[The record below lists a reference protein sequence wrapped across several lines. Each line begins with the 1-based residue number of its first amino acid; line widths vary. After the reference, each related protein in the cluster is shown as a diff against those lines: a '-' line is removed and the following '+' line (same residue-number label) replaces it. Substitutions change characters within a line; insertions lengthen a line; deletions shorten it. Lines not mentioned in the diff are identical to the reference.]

1 MRISD
6 WSSDVCSSDL
16 DRSADGEPERTRP
29 LKPQRSAG
37 SSQSSNARLAVP
49 GALTGSAFVTTKRAY
64 FQSRTRAVGGFGAM
78 LIGLSALAIGFTGS
92 AGATYETNPT
102 SNVVGADCSVVAA
115 GGSTTA
121 FNPPGPGQKSAGTP
135 QVAAS
140 AAPNPHLS
148 E

>member
-64 FQSRTRAVGGFGAM
+64 FQSRTRAGGGFGAM
-78 LIGLSALAIGFTGS
+78 LIGLSALATRSEEHTSELQSPMSISYAVFRLKNKTVN
-92 AGATYETNPT
+92 TYYT
-102 SNVVGADCSVVAA
+102 
-115 GGSTTA
+115 
-121 FNPPGPGQKSAGTP
+121 
-135 QVAAS
+135 
-140 AAPNPHLS
+140 
-148 E
+148 